1 MKKNYFIPYGDYC
14 KILNILEEWKI
25 LDIRRLS
32 ELCGEISLPNLREKV
47 RILERR
53 KLVRSFCQKGG
64 RKYISLKSYS
74 LDNSWYD
81 KKHPEKVLQHDLI
94 TGQVLRE
101 FLRWGRC
108 LESKIGGDA
117 EDEQRIYPDAQI
129 VIEWGGK
136 KIRAALEIEITRKS
150 SWRVQR
156 KFGSYGR
163 EENFDMA
170 IFITSQEGI
179 FKSYKNYLMGMIE
192 EIQQKIVIVF
202 DPELSIKS
210 FDLKNSHCF
219 FCGKTENLA
228 SFLES

>member
-14 KILNILEEWKI
+14 KILNILDEWKI
-25 LDIRRLS
+25 LDIRRLG

-47 RILERR
+47 RVLERH
-53 KLVRSFCQKGG
+53 KLVQSFCQKGG

-94 TGQVLRE
+94 VGQVLRE
-101 FLRWGRC
+101 FLKWDGC
-108 LESKIGGDA
+108 LEGKIGGET
-117 EDEQRIYPDAQI
+117 EDEGRIYPDAKI
-129 VIEWGGK
+129 VFKWGGK
-136 KIRAALEIEITRKS
+136 KISAGLEIEITRKS

-156 KFGSYGR
+156 KFSSYRR

-170 IFITSQEGI
+170 IFITNQERI

-192 EIQQKIVIVF
+192 EVQQKIVIVF
-202 DPELSIKS
+202 DPKLSIKS
-210 FDLKNSHCF
+210 FDFKNSHCF
-219 FCGKTENLA
+219 FCGKTGNFA
-228 SFLES
+228 SFLAS